1 MKKTSFKTI
10 SKSQRLGMSS
20 ADIEFLRNAASMDSP
35 AVYDLMES
43 DEKGLSQEE
52 AEDRIL
58 KFGLNEVDYDRSP
71 SWVKQLIKSF
81 VNPFILILLSIV
93 IISYIMDVWL
103 VVQGEKDYKTVLVIS
118 IMVLISG
125 LLSFFQEYRSNR
137 AAEQL
142 KNMVKTT
149 AAVLRKYVGRNELD
163 MKMLVPGDVVYLS
176 AGDMIPADCR
186 IVQSIDLFI
195 GQSMLTG
202 ESLPIE
208 KSANAISEI
217 GNKPVIELNNLCFMG
232 TTVESGAATAVVI
245 TTGSSTYFGS
255 IGRSLVGENP
265 ATSFDLGINKVSTL
279 LIRFML
285 IMVPVIFLVN
295 GLVKGDWM
303 EALLF
308 SIAVAVGLTPE
319 MLPVIVTANLA
330 KGALSMSKQKVIV
343 KRLNA
348 IQNIGAMDMLC
359 TDKTGTLTLDK
370 IVLEQHL
377 NVFGVEDDEVL
388 KWAYLNSYHQ
398 TGLVNLMDK
407 AVLEHVEL
415 NDYLKVKEYYQ
426 KVDEIPFDFQRRRMS
441 IILKQKN
448 NTHLLICKGAVEE
461 MLSLCT
467 HSFNPGEDRQL
478 HIKRDEIIQITSE
491 MRAGVLE
498 TANKLNEKGLRI
510 LLLAIREFDGDHP
523 LNYGVADESNLI
535 FTGFIGFLDPAK
547 PSAKPSIAALRKL
560 NVPVKVLTGDN
571 DTVTKK
577 ICTDVGIPIQNI
589 ILGDELDLIS
599 DEELTARVDDISI
612 FAKMSPLQKVRIVKS
627 LKAKGHTVGFL
638 GDGINDAPAL
648 KEADVGITVDTAVDI
663 AKESSDIILLEKD
676 LMVLKKGVEYG
687 RQTFGNIIKYIK
699 MATSSNFGNVFSI
712 LGASAFLP
720 FLPMLPIQILVQNLL
735 YSVSQTSIPWDKMDT
750 DYLEK
755 PKKWDASG
763 IRKFMIYIGPTSS
776 IFDYILF
783 AVMFFIFKANNPE
796 HQSLFQTG
804 WFVEGLLSQTLIVH
818 MIRTKKIPFIQSW
831 ASAPVIAL
839 TSLIMIIGIIIP
851 FTPLAEILYMQPL
864 PLAYFPWL
872 LGILTAYCLL
882 IQYMKNWYIR
892 KFNQWL

>member
-388 KWAYLNSYHQ
+388 KWAYLNS
-398 TGLVNLMDK
+398 
-407 AVLEHVEL
+407 
-415 NDYLKVKEYYQ
+415 
-426 KVDEIPFDFQRRRMS
+426 
-441 IILKQKN
+441 
-448 NTHLLICKGAVEE
+448 
-461 MLSLCT
+461 
-467 HSFNPGEDRQL
+467 
-478 HIKRDEIIQITSE
+478 
-491 MRAGVLE
+491 
-498 TANKLNEKGLRI
+498 
-510 LLLAIREFDGDHP
+510 
-523 LNYGVADESNLI
+523 
-535 FTGFIGFLDPAK
+535 
-547 PSAKPSIAALRKL
+547 
-560 NVPVKVLTGDN
+560 
-571 DTVTKK
+571 
-577 ICTDVGIPIQNI
+577 
-589 ILGDELDLIS
+589 
-599 DEELTARVDDISI
+599 
-612 FAKMSPLQKVRIVKS
+612 
-627 LKAKGHTVGFL
+627 
-638 GDGINDAPAL
+638 
-648 KEADVGITVDTAVDI
+648 
-663 AKESSDIILLEKD
+663 
-676 LMVLKKGVEYG
+676 
-687 RQTFGNIIKYIK
+687 
-699 MATSSNFGNVFSI
+699 
-712 LGASAFLP
+712 
-720 FLPMLPIQILVQNLL
+720 
-735 YSVSQTSIPWDKMDT
+735 
-750 DYLEK
+750 
-755 PKKWDASG
+755 
-763 IRKFMIYIGPTSS
+763 
-776 IFDYILF
+776 
-783 AVMFFIFKANNPE
+783 
-796 HQSLFQTG
+796 
-804 WFVEGLLSQTLIVH
+804 
-818 MIRTKKIPFIQSW
+818 
-831 ASAPVIAL
+831 
-839 TSLIMIIGIIIP
+839 
-851 FTPLAEILYMQPL
+851 
-864 PLAYFPWL
+864 
-872 LGILTAYCLL
+872 
-882 IQYMKNWYIR
+882 
-892 KFNQWL
+892 